1 MSPVL
6 LTKPLRR
13 GTIRRFVLPA
23 RGRAG
28 WDTGGRMNELVRV
41 ITEEEL
47 EYAAR
52 VVAIEQRKR
61 NNAELQRELD
71 ELSDALNQFEQQY
84 RTRLAGVH
92 TEIDRLR
99 NDINDYRDRI
109 AYLRV
114 RAASREA
121 MPPDPPPTDDP
132 NDEQPNFEQVSGTR
146 KRPVVDRET
155 MEELRGIY
163 RDLAKR
169 YHPDLATTEDD
180 RHQREA
186 LMLRINDAYSSRN
199 LAALQAIARE
209 TERDDPG
216 FGLRP
221 ITQRLI
227 WARLELGRLDEAAA
241 RIQAQMETLRASR
254 TYDYWHSV
262 ELIDDAIE
270 RLSIDAKQ
278 KVDRLAAKLAEMVEA
293 HDKLRARVEARER
306 FRAISARRLHAS

>member
-6 LTKPLRR
+6 LTEPLRR

-61 NNAELQRELD
+61 SNAELQRELD
-71 ELSDALNQFEQQY
+71 DLSDALNQFEQQY
-84 RTRLAGVH
+84 RARLSGM
-92 TEIDRLR
+92 TSEIERLR
-99 NDINDYRDRI
+99 KDINDYRERI

-114 RAASREA
+114 RAASRDA
-121 MPPDPPPTDDP
+121 MPADPPPTDDP

-155 MEELRGIY
+155 MEELRSIY

-169 YHPDLATTEDD
+169 YHPDLATTDQD
-180 RHQREA
+180 RHAREA
-186 LMLRINDAYSSRN
+186 LMLRINDAYSTRN

-209 TERDDPG
+209 TERDDPD
-216 FGLRP
+216 FVLRP
-221 ITQRLI
+221 IVQRLL
-227 WARLELGRLDEAAA
+227 WARLELDRLEAAA
-241 RIQAQMETLRASR
+241 RQIEERMNALRSSR
-254 TYDYWHSV
+254 TYDYWRSV

-270 RLSIDAKQ
+270 RLSVDARQ
-278 KVDRLAAKLAEMVEA
+278 KVDRLTAKLAEMVEA

-306 FRAISARRLHAS
+306 FRAISARRLRAS